1 MNFKEELVSS
11 FEDDT
16 PCPVPAA
23 QTLLLDTITGDMGD
37 DAPCP
42 VPAPTLLLTTL
53 DTVTGDMGGTLGPHP
68 GF

>member
-1 MNFKEELVSS
+1 MPKGMKLTASRYHSMNFKEELVSS

-16 PCPVPAA
+16 
-23 QTLLLDTITGDMGD
+23 
-37 DAPCP
+37 PCP

>member
-1 MNFKEELVSS
+1 
-11 FEDDT
+11 
-16 PCPVPAA
+16 
-23 QTLLLDTITGDMGD
+23 MGD

-53 DTVTGDMGGTLGPHP
+53 DTVTGDMGGTLGRHP